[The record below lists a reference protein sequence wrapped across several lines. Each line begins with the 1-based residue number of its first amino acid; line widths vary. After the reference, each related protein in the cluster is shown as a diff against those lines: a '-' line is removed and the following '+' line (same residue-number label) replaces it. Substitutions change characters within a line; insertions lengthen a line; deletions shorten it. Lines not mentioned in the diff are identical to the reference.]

1 MGLIMVNALLFA
13 TSTLVTAAPKVT
25 YIEKFQT
32 REVSVHEESLNSS
45 RTSTSTYRKGNFGL
59 DLEFDCDFRKLTPE
73 SQISVTCGKFI
84 FEGKL
89 GYDHSFKS
97 GGKSA
102 TLVNFFDS
110 NATVKVITSQVQVKW
125 TPTRVSLTVTGKI
138 PDAESPVAAEI
149 QGGNDTFMGQ
159 TQIAAKV
166 GSANYNSILNFSGTY
181 RRKDHARNNI
191 TGSETIIEIKDKI

>member
-1 MGLIMVNALLFA
+1 MGRIMVTTLIFA

-25 YIEKFQT
+25 YVEKFQT

-59 DLEFDCDFRKLTPE
+59 DLEFDGDFRKLTPE
-73 SQISVTCGKFI
+73 SQISVTCGKFTY
-84 FEGKL
+84 EGKL

-138 PDAESPVAAEI
+138 PDAESPVASEI

-166 GSANYNSILNFSGTY
+166 GSANYNSILNFSGTCKQ
-181 RRKDHARNNI
+181 KDLARGNI
-191 TGSETIIEIKDKI
+191 TGTETNIEIKGKI